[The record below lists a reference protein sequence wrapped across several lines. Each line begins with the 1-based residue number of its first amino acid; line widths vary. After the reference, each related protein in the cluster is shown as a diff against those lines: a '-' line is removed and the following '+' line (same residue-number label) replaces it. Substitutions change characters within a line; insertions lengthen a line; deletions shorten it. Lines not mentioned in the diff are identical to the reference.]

1 MPLYLRIMQLFSIAN
16 PIRGVYVK
24 AVARQGLVALCVYVS
39 GRDAQGR
46 FFVYARILSRKGLEP
61 GLVMG

>member
-1 MPLYLRIMQLFSIAN
+1 MGSIGTDYLAESVSSSFALS
-16 PIRGVYVK
+16 RGKVWYPCV
-24 AVARQGLVALCVYVS
+24 CVYVS